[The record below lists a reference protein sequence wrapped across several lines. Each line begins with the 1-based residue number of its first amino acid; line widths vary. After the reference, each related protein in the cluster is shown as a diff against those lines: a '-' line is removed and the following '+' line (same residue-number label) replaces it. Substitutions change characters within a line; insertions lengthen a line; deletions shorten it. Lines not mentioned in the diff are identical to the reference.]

1 MLGLV
6 LALIII
12 WVVLGIVGFV
22 VKGLFWLLIVALVL
36 FLITL
41 VLGGLGLRGRR
52 PTR

>member
-12 WVVLGIVGFV
+12 WVVLGIIGFV
-22 VKGLFWLLIVALVL
+22 VKGLFWLLVVALVL

-41 VLGGLGLRGRR
+41 VLGGVGLRGRR